1 MEAERQGAV
10 GEIPLTAMQWYR
22 DVMSGAYAVT
32 MGDRGRLVVP
42 LELRDRAGF
51 AAGSPLVLVETDEGV
66 LMLTREQARARVKA
80 GLAGH
85 DVVGDLVAERRR
97 AAAIEDEA

>member
-1 MEAERQGAV
+1 METEAQPANA
-10 GEIPLTAMQWYR
+10 EIPLTRMKWYCES
-22 DVMSGAYAVT
+22 MSGAYAVT

-51 AAGSPLVLVETDEGV
+51 TAGSPLVLVETDDGV
-66 LMLTREQARARVKA
+66 LMLTREQARVRVKA